1 MVEATNFIE
10 QIINEELESK
20 KVEGV
25 YTRFPPEPN
34 GYLHIGH
41 AKSLCINFGAKEKYN
56 GKCNL
61 FFDDT
66 NPSKEKTEFVDAI
79 KEDIKWLGFT
89 WDKENYAS
97 DYFETIYNFAI
108 ELIKKGKAFVCDMTP
123 EQISANRGNL
133 TEPGK
138 ESPYRNRTVEENL
151 KLFAEMREGK
161 FADGEKCL
169 RAKID
174 MASPNINM
182 RDPVIY
188 RILRQTHHRTGD
200 KWCIYPMYDYA
211 HPICDYLQGVT
222 HSLCTLEF
230 EDHRP
235 LYDWVGIE
243 LGFNPKPRQIEFARL
258 NVTNLVMSK
267 RYLKKLVEEGK
278 VDGWDDPRMPTLAG
292 IRRRGVPA
300 EALKDFCQ
308 RIGVSKANSEVQISY
323 LEACIRE
330 YLNANAER
338 AMGVLNPLK
347 LTITNYPENQ
357 TEQLDFEINPNE
369 EQKRTRKINF
379 SKHVYID
386 REDFSLNPPPKYFRL
401 KKDGYV
407 RLKSAYIVKCDDV
420 ILDDNGNV
428 TEVLCSYVP
437 ESKSGSDTSGIK
449 AKGVIQWVNCADA
462 VPMEIRKYG
471 YLLLDEQY
479 AGQDFSERMNPES
492 LTIYNG
498 LVEPYVLECEDGTPF
513 QFLRTGYF
521 KTLDVKDKKVISEIV
536 SLKDNFNVKK

>member
-161 FADGEKCL
+161 YADGEKCL

>member
-1 MVEATNFIE
+1 
-10 QIINEELESK
+10 
-20 KVEGV
+20 
-25 YTRFPPEPN
+25 
-34 GYLHIGH
+34 
-41 AKSLCINFGAKEKYN
+41 
-56 GKCNL
+56 
-61 FFDDT
+61 
-66 NPSKEKTEFVDAI
+66 
-79 KEDIKWLGFT
+79 
-89 WDKENYAS
+89 
-97 DYFETIYNFAI
+97 
-108 ELIKKGKAFVCDMTP
+108 
-123 EQISANRGNL
+123 
-133 TEPGK
+133 
-138 ESPYRNRTVEENL
+138 
-151 KLFAEMREGK
+151 
-161 FADGEKCL
+161 
-169 RAKID
+169 
-174 MASPNINM
+174 
-182 RDPVIY
+182 
-188 RILRQTHHRTGD
+188 
-200 KWCIYPMYDYA
+200 
-211 HPICDYLQGVT
+211 
-222 HSLCTLEF
+222 
-230 EDHRP
+230 
-235 LYDWVGIE
+235 
-243 LGFNPKPRQIEFARL
+243 
-258 NVTNLVMSK
+258 
-267 RYLKKLVEEGK
+267 
-278 VDGWDDPRMPTLAG
+278 
-292 IRRRGVPA
+292 
-300 EALKDFCQ
+300 
-308 RIGVSKANSEVQISY
+308 
-323 LEACIRE
+323 
-330 YLNANAER
+330 
-338 AMGVLNPLK
+338 MGVLNPLK

-492 LTIYNG
+492 LTVYNG

>member
-1 MVEATNFIE
+1 MVEAKNFIE
-10 QIINEELESK
+10 QIINEELEAG
-20 KVEGV
+20 KVSGT

-41 AKSLCINFGAKEKYN
+41 AKSLCLNFGVKEKYN

-79 KEDIKWLGFT
+79 KADIKWLGFS
-89 WDKENYAS
+89 WDKETYAS
-97 DYFETIYNFAI
+97 DYFDTIYNFAI
-108 ELIKKGKAFVCDMTP
+108 ELIKKGKAFVCDMNA
-123 EQISANRGNL
+123 EQISANRGTL
-133 TEPGK
+133 TEAGK
-138 ESPYRNRTVEENL
+138 ESPYRNRSVEENL
-151 KLFAEMREGK
+151 KLFEEMKAGK
-161 FADGEKCL
+161 YADGEKCL

-174 MASPNINM
+174 MASSNINM

-200 KWCIYPMYDYA
+200 KWCVYPMYDYA

-267 RYLKKLVEEGK
+267 RYLKKLVEEK
-278 VDGWDDPRMPTLAG
+278 FVDGWDDPRMPTLAG
-292 IRRRGVPA
+292 IRNRGVPA
-300 EALKDFCQ
+300 EALKDFCA
-308 RIGVSKANSEVQISY
+308 RIGISKANSEVQISY

-330 YLNANAER
+330 YLNVHAER

-347 LTITNYPENQ
+347 VTITNYPEGV
-357 TEQLDFEINPNE
+357 TEQVDFEINPNE
-369 EQKRTRKINF
+369 EDKKTRKIDF
-379 SKHVYID
+379 SKNIFID
-386 REDFSLNPPPKYFRL
+386 AEDFSLCPPPKYFRL

-407 RLKSAYIVKCDDV
+407 RLKSAYIIKCDD
-420 ILDDNGNV
+420 IIFDNEGNPI
-428 TEVLCSYVP
+428 ELLCSYVK
-437 ESKSGSDTSGIK
+437 ESKSGEDTSGIK
-449 AKGVIQWVNCADA
+449 CKGVIQWVNADTA
-462 VPMEIRKYG
+462 NDVKIRKYG
-471 YLLLDEQY
+471 YLLNDEEY
-479 AGQDFSERMNPES
+479 AGQDFSERMNTQSVEEF
-492 LTIYNG
+492 NG
-498 LVEPYVLECEDGTPF
+498 KVEPYVMANEDDRPY
-513 QFLRTGYF
+513 QLMRTGYF
-521 KTLDVKDKKVISEIV
+521 KRLKTSSGEVLSEIV
-536 SLKDNFNVKK
+536 SLKDNFNKK